1 MNILF
6 VYSWPYQQVDK
17 QTPTCLTGKK
27 SRKMTA
33 SYSKAKTSSAFV
45 EKVGVAFK
53 VRRFKNQSNAPYA
66 FKSRVVFNQ
75 SDSEIEDRFR
85 QAFTRWTRQVSD
97 DSANV

>member
-1 MNILF
+1 ME
-6 VYSWPYQQVDK
+6 
-17 QTPTCLTGKK
+17 K
-27 SRKMTA
+27 SARKMTVSA
-33 SYSKAKTSSAFV
+33 SKAKTSSAFV
-45 EKVGVAFK
+45 EKVGIAFK

-85 QAFTRWTRQVSD
+85 QAFANWTRQVSN